1 MPRPV
6 CLKSAIF
13 FRIDAIFF
21 RIDASFLRNIY
32 QLLLQVKP
40 SQAKFARSRLFLL
53 LGGKDLFRRILFYC
67 SFTPMLCVLLLCS
80 ISARFSASSFYIYQ
94 LLLSFTVSSNV
105 FIVRLLPTATASTI
119 YLHATQALM
128 AVNFHP
134 TMSKYGRM
142 FALHS

>member
-1 MPRPV
+1 MNNQCPSLGLNTETMPRPV

-80 ISARFSASSFYIYQ
+80 ISARFSASSISTNCCSLSPCLLTYLLSVYFLQLQPALYIYM
-94 LLLSFTVSSNV
+94 
-105 FIVRLLPTATASTI
+105 
-119 YLHATQALM
+119 LHR
-128 AVNFHP
+128 H
-134 TMSKYGRM
+134 
-142 FALHS
+142 